1 MPGTWKYPVPAAP
14 ALYAKL
20 SNNNID
26 TVFPRIIA
34 RGDDYF
40 FPQKEVDYLR
50 GRLFQISLTRGR
62 ALNILFH
69 YSIKPKIDKK
79 NIGFLS
85 VQIWLLINFQPP
97 TPCCML
103 LDVVACCCAN
113 FETGQTFS
121 YVQTGA
127 TTPNNV
133 GSCWPT
139 VLHLFARGF
148 TNQFCWI
155 RLHCNLTGR
164 G

>member
-34 RGDDYF
+34 SGDDYF

-103 LDVVACCCAN
+103 LDVVAQTLKPVKLLATYKRAQQLPTMLGVVGQKCCICLH
-113 FETGQTFS
+113 
-121 YVQTGA
+121 GA
-127 TTPNNV
+127 SLISFA
-133 GSCWPT
+133 GSGST
-139 VLHLFARGF
+139 A
-148 TNQFCWI
+148 T
-155 RLHCNLTGR
+155 
-164 G
+164 